1 MSKLNISRRD
11 FLKAAGVSAAALGLT
26 ACGGSSSSTAASGS
40 ASAAGSTASAGGSNW
55 PTDTVSF
62 YVPAKAGGGTDMTA
76 RVFLQGINEVHP
88 GNYIVVNDVTGGGT
102 VAAENVRNA
111 KPDGLNLLA
120 YHTGLCTSIASGQ
133 YAHDL
138 SEFTICGMFITVPD
152 EATGGLFVPGNSK
165 FDKLEDL
172 IAYGKKIDHIQ
183 LNVAGIHNVSN
194 ALAAIASAR
203 ELHIPMDIIKKGLMA
218 FEGTDRRFE
227 YKGQFNGV
235 TVIDD
240 YAHHPTEIKAT
251 LTAAQKYPHRQI
263 WCVFQPHTYTRT
275 KAFFHEFADALSL
288 ADKIVLAD
296 IYAARE
302 TDPGDIHSRDI
313 QKLLLEKGKEA
324 YYFPSFEEIEK
335 FLREKCINGDLLI
348 TMGAGDVV
356 LVGEALIK

>member
-172 IAYGKKIDHIQ
+172 IAYGKEHPGELMAGMQNGSSTQ
-183 LNVAGIHNVSN
+183 LIEILFEKEFDFQATMVDAGSN
-194 ALAAIASAR
+194 ADKVTALMGNQIDYCFMNTTGNDQYVQSGDLKCLVAWGGKGCKRSSIIPDTPTLEEIYPDENMPRLDMYGYIAGPAGMSDELVQTINDAIKEA
-203 ELHIPMDIIKKGLMA
+203 
-218 FEGTDRRFE
+218 
-227 YKGQFNGV
+227 V
-235 TVIDD
+235 
-240 YAHHPTEIKAT
+240 
-251 LTAAQKYPHRQI
+251 
-263 WCVFQPHTYTRT
+263 
-275 KAFFHEFADALSL
+275 
-288 ADKIVLAD
+288 
-296 IYAARE
+296 E
-302 TDPGDIHSRDI
+302 TDTVKEGYK
-313 QKLLLEKGKEA
+313 KLATTVEWVSPADSVEILQQCQNAYNEA
-324 YYFPSFEEIEK
+324 Y
-335 FLREKCINGDLLI
+335 
-348 TMGAGDVV
+348 
-356 LVGEALIK
+356 ALTQG